1 MYEMIKP
8 ERKIKHKYLT
18 IRITDEQDSIL
29 EAKANSFGFNGKSSF
44 VRFLL
49 FTPANIAE
57 KMDQIHKRIVKDG
70 KE

>member
-1 MYEMIKP
+1 MYEIKP
-8 ERKIKHKYLT
+8 AKQNKHKYLT
-18 IRITDEQDSIL
+18 VRITDEQDSIL
-29 EAKANSFGFNGKSSF
+29 EAKANAFGFNGKSSF

-57 KMDQIHKRIVKDG
+57 KIDQIHKKVVKDG